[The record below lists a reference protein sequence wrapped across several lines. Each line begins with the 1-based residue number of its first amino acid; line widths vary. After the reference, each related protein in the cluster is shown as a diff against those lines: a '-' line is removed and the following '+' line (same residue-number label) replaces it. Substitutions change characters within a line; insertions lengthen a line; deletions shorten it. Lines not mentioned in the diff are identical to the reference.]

1 MLRPVRDQPG
11 LWESTLPPALL
22 VLPELLARVDELLD
36 DPAFSLRRKTSKA
49 GESRSG
55 NVLLVG

>member
-36 DPAFSLRRKTSKA
+36 DPAFSLRLCRFSIC
-49 GESRSG
+49 GWCG
-55 NVLLVG
+55 C